1 MKLRYLWI
9 VPAVLFLGCTLAQV
23 NVEVLSERT
32 AMENQILGT
41 YNALD
46 DEMLL
51 LASVRAVDASG
62 AFQATPPK
70 SREQQEAVTALQVLA
85 FHADD
90 LAAFKRLGWVGEN
103 NQGLLTPFPMEKKDV
118 PEDLKDLAGRYQ
130 KEEFEFVVSEINNAR
145 ERVMR
150 RVIELNDNLTDADWP
165 SVRSIFGKLNA
176 ENALPGEKVQN
187 EDGTWRIRS

>member
-1 MKLRYLWI
+1 MKLKYLWL

-32 AMENQILGT
+32 ALENQILGT

-62 AFQATPPK
+62 AFQTPPPK

-118 PEDLKDLAGRYQ
+118 PEDLKDFADRYK

-145 ERVMR
+145 ERLMH

-165 SVRSIFGKLNA
+165 SVRLIFGKLNA